1 MGLAYSFITDKG
13 DRNENED
20 SVGVFENGAN
30 RCFVVCDGLGG
41 HGMGDIA
48 SKTVVNEFERQF
60 LAAFEMSEFLPIAFD
75 SAQNVLLETQAE
87 YKAKSKMKTTCVAL
101 ATDDKNAYIGHVGD
115 SRLYVF
121 QKNKVKYLVGKV
133 SLIHSVDSFSLLQEI
148 EKQAARR
155 DLVQDVLLEINIAG
169 EDSKSGMEASR
180 LPEILEMAAP
190 LEHVRI
196 LGLMAIPPICSDPE
210 ENRPYFAKMR
220 QLFVDNAGKKYDNS
234 LMKCLSMGM
243 SSDFETAITEGATM
257 VRVGTAIFGR
267 RDYGI

>member
-1 MGLAYSFITDKG
+1 MEIS
-13 DRNENED
+13 ENVKAVKERIAKAAALCGRD
-20 SVGVFENGAN
+20 PSEIALVA
-30 RCFVVCDGLGG
+30 
-41 HGMGDIA
+41 A
-48 SKTVVNEFERQF
+48 SKMNSADKVKEAV
-60 LAAFEMSEFLPIAFD
+60 LAGVDACGENRVQE
-75 SAQNVLLETQAE
+75 LLEKYGQG
-87 YKAKSKMKTTCVAL
+87 
-101 ATDDKNAYIGHVGD
+101 AYDGAPLHFIGT
-115 SRLYVF
+115 L

-220 QLFVDNAGKKYDNS
+220 QLFVDNAGKKYDNN

>member
-1 MGLAYSFITDKG
+1 MEIT
-13 DRNENED
+13 ENVIAVKERIAKAAALCGRD
-20 SVGVFENGAN
+20 PSEIALVA
-30 RCFVVCDGLGG
+30 
-41 HGMGDIA
+41 A
-48 SKTVVNEFERQF
+48 SKMNSADKVKEAV
-60 LAAFEMSEFLPIAFD
+60 LAGVDACGENRVQE
-75 SAQNVLLETQAE
+75 LLEKYEQG
-87 YKAKSKMKTTCVAL
+87 
-101 ATDDKNAYIGHVGD
+101 AYEGAPLHFIGT
-115 SRLYVF
+115 L

-180 LPEILEMAAP
+180 LPEILEMAAS
-190 LEHVRI
+190 LEHIRI

>member
-1 MGLAYSFITDKG
+1 MEIT
-13 DRNENED
+13 ENVIAVKERIAKAAALCGRD
-20 SVGVFENGAN
+20 PSEIALVA
-30 RCFVVCDGLGG
+30 
-41 HGMGDIA
+41 A
-48 SKTVVNEFERQF
+48 SKMNSADKVKEAV
-60 LAAFEMSEFLPIAFD
+60 LAGVDACGENRVQE
-75 SAQNVLLETQAE
+75 LLEKYEQG
-87 YKAKSKMKTTCVAL
+87 
-101 ATDDKNAYIGHVGD
+101 AYQGAPLHFIGT
-115 SRLYVF
+115 L

>member
-1 MGLAYSFITDKG
+1 MEIT
-13 DRNENED
+13 ENVIAVKERIAKAAALCGRD
-20 SVGVFENGAN
+20 PSEIALVA
-30 RCFVVCDGLGG
+30 
-41 HGMGDIA
+41 A
-48 SKTVVNEFERQF
+48 SKMNSADKVKEAV
-60 LAAFEMSEFLPIAFD
+60 LAGVDACGENRVQE
-75 SAQNVLLETQAE
+75 LLEKYGQG
-87 YKAKSKMKTTCVAL
+87 
-101 ATDDKNAYIGHVGD
+101 AYDGAPLHFIGT
-115 SRLYVF
+115 L

>member
-1 MGLAYSFITDKG
+1 MEIS
-13 DRNENED
+13 ENVKAVKERIAKAAALCGRD
-20 SVGVFENGAN
+20 PSEIALVA
-30 RCFVVCDGLGG
+30 
-41 HGMGDIA
+41 A
-48 SKTVVNEFERQF
+48 SKMNSADKVKEAV
-60 LAAFEMSEFLPIAFD
+60 LAGVDACGENRVQE
-75 SAQNVLLETQAE
+75 LLEKYEQG
-87 YKAKSKMKTTCVAL
+87 
-101 ATDDKNAYIGHVGD
+101 AYEGAPLHFIGT
-115 SRLYVF
+115 L

>member
-1 MGLAYSFITDKG
+1 MEIT
-13 DRNENED
+13 ENVIAVKERIAKAAALCGRD
-20 SVGVFENGAN
+20 PSEIALVA
-30 RCFVVCDGLGG
+30 
-41 HGMGDIA
+41 A
-48 SKTVVNEFERQF
+48 SKMNSADKVKEAV
-60 LAAFEMSEFLPIAFD
+60 LAGVDACGENRVQE
-75 SAQNVLLETQAE
+75 LLEKYEQG
-87 YKAKSKMKTTCVAL
+87 
-101 ATDDKNAYIGHVGD
+101 AYEGAPLHFIGT
-115 SRLYVF
+115 L

-148 EKQAARR
+148 EKQASKR

>member
-1 MGLAYSFITDKG
+1 MEIT
-13 DRNENED
+13 ENVIAVKERIAKAAALCGRD
-20 SVGVFENGAN
+20 PSEIALVA
-30 RCFVVCDGLGG
+30 
-41 HGMGDIA
+41 A
-48 SKTVVNEFERQF
+48 SKMNSADKVKEAV
-60 LAAFEMSEFLPIAFD
+60 LAGVDACGENRVQE
-75 SAQNVLLETQAE
+75 LLEKYEQG
-87 YKAKSKMKTTCVAL
+87 
-101 ATDDKNAYIGHVGD
+101 AYEGAPLHFIGT
-115 SRLYVF
+115 L

-180 LPEILEMAAP
+180 LPEMLEMAAP

>member
-1 MGLAYSFITDKG
+1 MEIT
-13 DRNENED
+13 ENVIAVKARIAKAAALCGRDPSEIAL
-20 SVGVFENGAN
+20 VA
-30 RCFVVCDGLGG
+30 
-41 HGMGDIA
+41 A
-48 SKTVVNEFERQF
+48 SKMNSADKVKEAV
-60 LAAFEMSEFLPIAFD
+60 LAGVDACGENRVQE
-75 SAQNVLLETQAE
+75 LLEKYEQR
-87 YKAKSKMKTTCVAL
+87 
-101 ATDDKNAYIGHVGD
+101 AYEGAPLHFIGT
-115 SRLYVF
+115 L

>member
-1 MGLAYSFITDKG
+1 MEIT
-13 DRNENED
+13 ENVIAVKERIAKAAALCGRD
-20 SVGVFENGAN
+20 PSEIALVA
-30 RCFVVCDGLGG
+30 
-41 HGMGDIA
+41 A
-48 SKTVVNEFERQF
+48 SKMNSADKVKEAV
-60 LAAFEMSEFLPIAFD
+60 LAGVDACGENRVQE
-75 SAQNVLLETQAE
+75 LLEKYEQG
-87 YKAKSKMKTTCVAL
+87 
-101 ATDDKNAYIGHVGD
+101 AYEGAPLHFIGT
-115 SRLYVF
+115 L

-220 QLFVDNAGKKYDNS
+220 QLFVDIREKK
-234 LMKCLSMGM
+234 
-243 SSDFETAITEGATM
+243 
-257 VRVGTAIFGR
+257 
-267 RDYGI
+267 

>member
-1 MGLAYSFITDKG
+1 MEIS
-13 DRNENED
+13 ENVKAVKERIAKAAALCGRD
-20 SVGVFENGAN
+20 PSEIALVA
-30 RCFVVCDGLGG
+30 
-41 HGMGDIA
+41 A
-48 SKTVVNEFERQF
+48 SKMNSADKVKEAV
-60 LAAFEMSEFLPIAFD
+60 LAGVDACGENRVQE
-75 SAQNVLLETQAE
+75 LLEKYGQG
-87 YKAKSKMKTTCVAL
+87 
-101 ATDDKNAYIGHVGD
+101 AYEGAPLHFIGT
-115 SRLYVF
+115 L

-148 EKQAARR
+148 EKQAAKR

-234 LMKCLSMGM
+234 RMKCPSMGL
-243 SSDFETAITEGATM
+243 SSDFETAITECATM

>member
-1 MGLAYSFITDKG
+1 MEIT
-13 DRNENED
+13 ENVIAVKERIAKAAALCGRD
-20 SVGVFENGAN
+20 PSEIALVA
-30 RCFVVCDGLGG
+30 
-41 HGMGDIA
+41 A
-48 SKTVVNEFERQF
+48 SKMNSADKVKEAV
-60 LAAFEMSEFLPIAFD
+60 LAGVDACGENRVQE
-75 SAQNVLLETQAE
+75 LLEKYGQG
-87 YKAKSKMKTTCVAL
+87 
-101 ATDDKNAYIGHVGD
+101 AYEGAPLHFIGT
-115 SRLYVF
+115 L

>member
-1 MGLAYSFITDKG
+1 MEIT
-13 DRNENED
+13 ENVIAVKARIAKAAALCGRDPSEIAL
-20 SVGVFENGAN
+20 VA
-30 RCFVVCDGLGG
+30 
-41 HGMGDIA
+41 A
-48 SKTVVNEFERQF
+48 SKMNSASRVKEAV
-60 LAAFEMSEFLPIAFD
+60 LAGVDACGENRVQE
-75 SAQNVLLETQAE
+75 LLEKYEQG
-87 YKAKSKMKTTCVAL
+87 
-101 ATDDKNAYIGHVGD
+101 AYEGAPLHFIGT
-115 SRLYVF
+115 L

>member
-1 MGLAYSFITDKG
+1 MEIS
-13 DRNENED
+13 ENVKAVKERIAKAAALCGRD
-20 SVGVFENGAN
+20 PSEIALVA
-30 RCFVVCDGLGG
+30 
-41 HGMGDIA
+41 A
-48 SKTVVNEFERQF
+48 SKMNSADKVKEAV
-60 LAAFEMSEFLPIAFD
+60 LAGVDACGENRVQE
-75 SAQNVLLETQAE
+75 LLEKYGQG
-87 YKAKSKMKTTCVAL
+87 
-101 ATDDKNAYIGHVGD
+101 AYEGAPLHFIGT
-115 SRLYVF
+115 L

-169 EDSKSGMEASR
+169 ENSKSGMEASR

>member
-1 MGLAYSFITDKG
+1 MEIS
-13 DRNENED
+13 ENVKAVKERIAKAAALCGRD
-20 SVGVFENGAN
+20 PSEIALVA
-30 RCFVVCDGLGG
+30 
-41 HGMGDIA
+41 A
-48 SKTVVNEFERQF
+48 SKMNSADKVKEAV
-60 LAAFEMSEFLPIAFD
+60 LAGVDACGENRVQE
-75 SAQNVLLETQAE
+75 LLEKYEQG
-87 YKAKSKMKTTCVAL
+87 
-101 ATDDKNAYIGHVGD
+101 AYEGAPLHFIGT
-115 SRLYVF
+115 L

-169 EDSKSGMEASR
+169 ENSKSGMEASR

>member
-1 MGLAYSFITDKG
+1 MEIT
-13 DRNENED
+13 ENVIAVKERIAKAAALCGRD
-20 SVGVFENGAN
+20 PSEIALVA
-30 RCFVVCDGLGG
+30 
-41 HGMGDIA
+41 A
-48 SKTVVNEFERQF
+48 SKMNSADKVKEAV
-60 LAAFEMSEFLPIAFD
+60 LAGVDACGENRVQE
-75 SAQNVLLETQAE
+75 LLEKYEQG
-87 YKAKSKMKTTCVAL
+87 
-101 ATDDKNAYIGHVGD
+101 AYEGAPLHFIGT
-115 SRLYVF
+115 L

>member
-1 MGLAYSFITDKG
+1 MEIS
-13 DRNENED
+13 ENVIAVKERIAKAAALCGRD
-20 SVGVFENGAN
+20 PSEIALVA
-30 RCFVVCDGLGG
+30 
-41 HGMGDIA
+41 A
-48 SKTVVNEFERQF
+48 SKMNSADKVKEAV
-60 LAAFEMSEFLPIAFD
+60 LAGVDACGENRVQE
-75 SAQNVLLETQAE
+75 LLEKYGQG
-87 YKAKSKMKTTCVAL
+87 
-101 ATDDKNAYIGHVGD
+101 AYEGAPLHFIGT
-115 SRLYVF
+115 L

-220 QLFVDNAGKKYDNS
+220 QLFVDNAGKKYDNN

>member
-1 MGLAYSFITDKG
+1 MEIT
-13 DRNENED
+13 ENVIAVKERIAKAAALCGRD
-20 SVGVFENGAN
+20 PSEIALVA
-30 RCFVVCDGLGG
+30 
-41 HGMGDIA
+41 A
-48 SKTVVNEFERQF
+48 SKMNSADKVKEAV
-60 LAAFEMSEFLPIAFD
+60 LAGVDACGENRVQE
-75 SAQNVLLETQAE
+75 LLEKYEQG
-87 YKAKSKMKTTCVAL
+87 
-101 ATDDKNAYIGHVGD
+101 AYEGAPLHFIGT
-115 SRLYVF
+115 L

-180 LPEILEMAAP
+180 LQEILEMAAP
-190 LEHVRI
+190 LEHVSI

>member
-1 MGLAYSFITDKG
+1 MEIS
-13 DRNENED
+13 ENVKAVKERI
-20 SVGVFENGAN
+20 AN
-30 RCFVVCDGLGG
+30 AAALCGRDPSEIALVA
-41 HGMGDIA
+41 A
-48 SKTVVNEFERQF
+48 SKMNSAGRVREAV
-60 LAAFEMSEFLPIAFD
+60 LAGVDACVENRVQE
-75 SAQNVLLETQAE
+75 LLEKYSQG
-87 YKAKSKMKTTCVAL
+87 
-101 ATDDKNAYIGHVGD
+101 AYEGAPLHFIGT
-115 SRLYVF
+115 L

-148 EKQAARR
+148 EKQAAKR

-169 EDSKSGMEASR
+169 ENSKSGMEASR

>member
-1 MGLAYSFITDKG
+1 M
-13 DRNENED
+13 
-20 SVGVFENGAN
+20 
-30 RCFVVCDGLGG
+30 
-41 HGMGDIA
+41 DISDNVKAVKERIAKAAALCGRDPSEIALVAA
-48 SKTVVNEFERQF
+48 SKMNSADKVKEAV
-60 LAAFEMSEFLPIAFD
+60 LAGVDACGENRVQE
-75 SAQNVLLETQAE
+75 LLEKYEQG
-87 YKAKSKMKTTCVAL
+87 
-101 ATDDKNAYIGHVGD
+101 AYEGAPLHFIGT
-115 SRLYVF
+115 L

>member
-1 MGLAYSFITDKG
+1 MEIS
-13 DRNENED
+13 ENVKAVKERIAKAAALCGRD
-20 SVGVFENGAN
+20 PSEIALVA
-30 RCFVVCDGLGG
+30 
-41 HGMGDIA
+41 A
-48 SKTVVNEFERQF
+48 SKMNSADKVKEAV
-60 LAAFEMSEFLPIAFD
+60 LAGVDACGENRVQE
-75 SAQNVLLETQAE
+75 LLEKYEQG
-87 YKAKSKMKTTCVAL
+87 
-101 ATDDKNAYIGHVGD
+101 AYEGAPLHFIGT
-115 SRLYVF
+115 L

-220 QLFVDNAGKKYDNS
+220 QLFVDNAGKKYDNN

>member
-1 MGLAYSFITDKG
+1 MEIT
-13 DRNENED
+13 ENVIAVKARIAKAAALCGRDPSEIAL
-20 SVGVFENGAN
+20 VA
-30 RCFVVCDGLGG
+30 
-41 HGMGDIA
+41 A
-48 SKTVVNEFERQF
+48 SKMNSADKVKEAV
-60 LAAFEMSEFLPIAFD
+60 LAGVDACGENRVQE
-75 SAQNVLLETQAE
+75 LLEKYEQG
-87 YKAKSKMKTTCVAL
+87 
-101 ATDDKNAYIGHVGD
+101 AYEGAPLHFIGT
-115 SRLYVF
+115 L

>member
-1 MGLAYSFITDKG
+1 MEIT
-13 DRNENED
+13 ENVIAVKERIAKAAALCGRD
-20 SVGVFENGAN
+20 PSEIALVA
-30 RCFVVCDGLGG
+30 
-41 HGMGDIA
+41 A
-48 SKTVVNEFERQF
+48 SKMNSADKVKEAV
-60 LAAFEMSEFLPIAFD
+60 LAGVDACGENRVQE
-75 SAQNVLLETQAE
+75 LLEKYEQG
-87 YKAKSKMKTTCVAL
+87 
-101 ATDDKNAYIGHVGD
+101 AYEGAPLHFI
-115 SRLYVF
+115 RTL

>member
-1 MGLAYSFITDKG
+1 MEIS
-13 DRNENED
+13 ENVKAVKERI
-20 SVGVFENGAN
+20 AN
-30 RCFVVCDGLGG
+30 AAALCGRDPSEIALVA
-41 HGMGDIA
+41 A
-48 SKTVVNEFERQF
+48 SKMNSAVRVREAV
-60 LAAFEMSEFLPIAFD
+60 LAGVDACGENRVQE
-75 SAQNVLLETQAE
+75 LLEKYSQG
-87 YKAKSKMKTTCVAL
+87 
-101 ATDDKNAYIGHVGD
+101 AYEGAPLHFIGT
-115 SRLYVF
+115 L

-148 EKQAARR
+148 EKQAAKR

-169 EDSKSGMEASR
+169 ENSKSGMEASR

-190 LEHVRI
+190 LGHVRI

>member
-1 MGLAYSFITDKG
+1 MEIT
-13 DRNENED
+13 ENVIAVKERIAKAAALCGRD
-20 SVGVFENGAN
+20 PSEIALVAAAGVDACGEN
-30 RCFVVCDGLGG
+30 RVQ
-41 HGMGDIA
+41 
-48 SKTVVNEFERQF
+48 E
-60 LAAFEMSEFLPIAFD
+60 
-75 SAQNVLLETQAE
+75 LLEKYEQG
-87 YKAKSKMKTTCVAL
+87 
-101 ATDDKNAYIGHVGD
+101 AYEGAPLHFIGT
-115 SRLYVF
+115 L

-220 QLFVDNAGKKYDNS
+220 QLFVDNAGKS
-234 LMKCLSMGM
+234 
-243 SSDFETAITEGATM
+243 E
-257 VRVGTAIFGR
+257 
-267 RDYGI
+267 

>member
-1 MGLAYSFITDKG
+1 MEISDNVKAVKERIAKAAALCGRDPSEIALVA
-13 DRNENED
+13 
-20 SVGVFENGAN
+20 
-30 RCFVVCDGLGG
+30 
-41 HGMGDIA
+41 A
-48 SKTVVNEFERQF
+48 SKMNSADKVKEAV
-60 LAAFEMSEFLPIAFD
+60 LAGVDACGENRVQE
-75 SAQNVLLETQAE
+75 LLEKYEQG
-87 YKAKSKMKTTCVAL
+87 
-101 ATDDKNAYIGHVGD
+101 AYEGAPLHFIGT
-115 SRLYVF
+115 L

>member
-1 MGLAYSFITDKG
+1 MEIT
-13 DRNENED
+13 ENVIAVKERIAKAAALCGRD
-20 SVGVFENGAN
+20 PSEIALVA
-30 RCFVVCDGLGG
+30 
-41 HGMGDIA
+41 A
-48 SKTVVNEFERQF
+48 SKMNSADKVKEAV
-60 LAAFEMSEFLPIAFD
+60 LAGVDACGENRVQE
-75 SAQNVLLETQAE
+75 LLEKYEQG
-87 YKAKSKMKTTCVAL
+87 
-101 ATDDKNAYIGHVGD
+101 AYEGAPLHFIGT
-115 SRLYVF
+115 L

-243 SSDFETAITEGATM
+243 SSDFEAAITEGATM

>member
-1 MGLAYSFITDKG
+1 MEIS
-13 DRNENED
+13 ENVKAVKERIAKAAALCGRD
-20 SVGVFENGAN
+20 PSEIALVA
-30 RCFVVCDGLGG
+30 
-41 HGMGDIA
+41 A
-48 SKTVVNEFERQF
+48 SKMNSADKVKEAV
-60 LAAFEMSEFLPIAFD
+60 LAGVDACGENRVQE
-75 SAQNVLLETQAE
+75 LLEKYGQG
-87 YKAKSKMKTTCVAL
+87 
-101 ATDDKNAYIGHVGD
+101 AYDGAPLHFIGT
-115 SRLYVF
+115 L

>member
-1 MGLAYSFITDKG
+1 MEIT
-13 DRNENED
+13 ENVIAVKERIAKAAALCGRD
-20 SVGVFENGAN
+20 PSEIALVA
-30 RCFVVCDGLGG
+30 
-41 HGMGDIA
+41 A
-48 SKTVVNEFERQF
+48 SKMNSADKVKEAV
-60 LAAFEMSEFLPIAFD
+60 LAGVDACGENRVQE
-75 SAQNVLLETQAE
+75 LLEKYEQG
-87 YKAKSKMKTTCVAL
+87 
-101 ATDDKNAYIGHVGD
+101 AYEGAQLHFIGT
-115 SRLYVF
+115 L

>member
-1 MGLAYSFITDKG
+1 MEIT
-13 DRNENED
+13 ENVIAVKERIAKAAALCGRD
-20 SVGVFENGAN
+20 PSEIALVA
-30 RCFVVCDGLGG
+30 
-41 HGMGDIA
+41 A
-48 SKTVVNEFERQF
+48 SKMNSADKVKEAV
-60 LAAFEMSEFLPIAFD
+60 LAGVDACGENRVQE
-75 SAQNVLLETQAE
+75 LLEKYSQG
-87 YKAKSKMKTTCVAL
+87 
-101 ATDDKNAYIGHVGD
+101 AYEGAPLHFIGT
-115 SRLYVF
+115 L

>member
-48 SKTVVNEFERQF
+48 SKTVVDEFERQF

-87 YKAKSKMKTTCVAL
+87 HKAKSKMKTTCVAL

-121 QKNKVKYLVGKV
+121 QKNKVKYRTLD
-133 SLIHSVDSFSLLQEI
+133 HSIPQMLALSKDIKESEIRNHPERNYVLRVMGIEWDKPMYELMPVEKLRKCQAFLL
-148 EKQAARR
+148 
-155 DLVQDVLLEINIAG
+155 
-169 EDSKSGMEASR
+169 
-180 LPEILEMAAP
+180 
-190 LEHVRI
+190 
-196 LGLMAIPPICSDPE
+196 CSDGFWELIVE
-210 ENRPYFAKMR
+210 EDMCRLLKESATPREWLEKMVEIVKR
-220 QLFVDNAGKKYDNS
+220 NGADRNMDNYS
-234 LMKCLSMGM
+234 
-243 SSDFETAITEGATM
+243 AIAVWNTK
-257 VRVGTAIFGR
+257 
-267 RDYGI
+267 

>member
-1 MGLAYSFITDKG
+1 MEIS
-13 DRNENED
+13 ENVIAVKERIAKAAALCGRD
-20 SVGVFENGAN
+20 PSEIALVA
-30 RCFVVCDGLGG
+30 
-41 HGMGDIA
+41 A
-48 SKTVVNEFERQF
+48 SKMNSADKVKEAV
-60 LAAFEMSEFLPIAFD
+60 LAGVDACGENRVQE
-75 SAQNVLLETQAE
+75 LLEKYEQG
-87 YKAKSKMKTTCVAL
+87 
-101 ATDDKNAYIGHVGD
+101 AYEGAPLHFIGT
-115 SRLYVF
+115 L

>member
-1 MGLAYSFITDKG
+1 MEIT
-13 DRNENED
+13 ENVIAVKERIAKAAALCGRD
-20 SVGVFENGAN
+20 PSEIALVA
-30 RCFVVCDGLGG
+30 
-41 HGMGDIA
+41 A
-48 SKTVVNEFERQF
+48 SKMNSADKVKEAV
-60 LAAFEMSEFLPIAFD
+60 LAGVDACGENRVQE
-75 SAQNVLLETQAE
+75 LLEKYGQR
-87 YKAKSKMKTTCVAL
+87 
-101 ATDDKNAYIGHVGD
+101 AYEGAPLHFIGT
-115 SRLYVF
+115 L

>member
-1 MGLAYSFITDKG
+1 MEIA
-13 DRNENED
+13 ENVIAVKERIAKAAALCGRD
-20 SVGVFENGAN
+20 PSEIALVA
-30 RCFVVCDGLGG
+30 
-41 HGMGDIA
+41 A
-48 SKTVVNEFERQF
+48 SKMNSADKVKEAV
-60 LAAFEMSEFLPIAFD
+60 LAGVDACGENRVQE
-75 SAQNVLLETQAE
+75 LLEKYEQG
-87 YKAKSKMKTTCVAL
+87 
-101 ATDDKNAYIGHVGD
+101 AYEGAPLHFIGT
-115 SRLYVF
+115 L